1 MSVDVE
7 KLRALLADVTPD
19 WCVYSEPEV
28 GLEPGL
34 FSGSPMR
41 EGFGPIEPLQ
51 GHDLTLAS
59 LAPALDR
66 DLIAAHEIVA
76 NLEADQAA
84 KETAIGGLE
93 FALEQAWA
101 SNVERDEL
109 IAKLRADIGARDR
122 LLDDPVVND
131 IQDAAWNHARA
142 ALS

>member
-1 MSVDVE
+1 MTICSQEEREAGRPYPRTCPTCKLGKCHKYGGTPLALIDG
-7 KLRALLADVTPD
+7 LRAELATA
-19 WCVYSEPEV
+19 
-28 GLEPGL
+28 
-34 FSGSPMR
+34 R
-41 EGFGPIEPLQ
+41 ECI
-51 GHDLTLAS
+51 
-59 LAPALDR
+59 
-66 DLIAAHEIVA
+66 A